1 MSNVSIIL
9 GESGSG
15 KTTSIRT
22 LDPSTTGIIAVLGKA
37 MPFKGGKGKYSVE
50 KKNFFSTAKYD
61 EIIGTLEFYNKN
73 EKIKTIIID
82 DLFFSMSEENFSRAK
97 EGGYN
102 KFAEMANH
110 FQQILFK
117 ARTLRDD
124 VNVFVLLHPTSVQEG
139 DLTRKEI
146 KLVGKLVR
154 ESYTPEALCNVV
166 LYAKPKFDE
175 DGNVTYGF
183 RTHVFREENVEYL
196 AKSPDGMFETDFI
209 DNDLQL
215 VVDAIH
221 KYEYGED

>member
-22 LDPSTTGIIAVLGKA
+22 LDPSTTGIIAVLGKV

-61 EIIGTLEFYNKN
+61 EIIGTLDFYNKN

-102 KFAEMANH
+102 KFADMANH

-196 AKSPDGMFETDFI
+196 AKSPDGMFENDFI

-215 VVDAIH
+215 VINAIH